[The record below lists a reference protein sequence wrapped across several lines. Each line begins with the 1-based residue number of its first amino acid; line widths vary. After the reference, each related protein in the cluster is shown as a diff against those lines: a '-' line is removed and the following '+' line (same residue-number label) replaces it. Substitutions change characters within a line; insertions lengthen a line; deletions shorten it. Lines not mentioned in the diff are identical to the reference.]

1 MQSMTPDDMSTVGDV
16 QAKLDGVLEILN
28 SLDVR
33 SLERVPESSLNKILG
48 RIDVI
53 RATSVQLRTRL
64 KQHLKTHLKE
74 HSEAEENEGS
84 PKTAVGSSW
93 GFLSRP
99 PSGNQKHNQNQK
111 QKPFSLESKLRKAG
125 KAERRAAK
133 ANFADR
139 IASIQRDAEDEQNQ
153 RVDWAL
159 AILGASRSTHAS
171 ELKALYRYMVRKT
184 HPDGKVASPENADAP
199 EPDSHEPSFEVVQQ
213 AWEVLVSSGRV
224 TK

>member
-1 MQSMTPDDMSTVGDV
+1 MQSMTPDDINTLGDV
-16 QAKLDGVLEILN
+16 HAKLDGVLEILN

-33 SLERVPESSLNKILG
+33 SLERYPEDSLNKIMG

-64 KQHLKTHLKE
+64 KQQLKQHA
-74 HSEAEENEGS
+74 EAGESEGS
-84 PKTAVGSSW
+84 PETPLGSSK
-93 GFLSRP
+93 GFLPRSFG
-99 PSGNQKHNQNQK
+99 SQK
-111 QKPFSLESKLRKAG
+111 QKQNQFSQESKLRKAG

-133 ANFADR
+133 ADFADR
-139 IASIQRDAEDEQNQ
+139 IASLQRDAEDERNQ

-184 HPDGKVASPENADAP
+184 HPDGRVASPDSVDAP
-199 EPDSHEPSFEVVQQ
+199 EPDSHQPSFEVVQQ

-224 TK
+224 SK

>member
-1 MQSMTPDDMSTVGDV
+1 MQSITPDDLNTLGDV
-16 QAKLDGVLEILN
+16 HAKLDGVLQILN

-33 SLERVPESSLNKILG
+33 SLERCPEDSLNKIMG

-64 KQHLKTHLKE
+64 KQQLKQHTE
-74 HSEAEENEGS
+74 AGESEDS
-84 PKTAVGSSW
+84 VKTSIASFK

-99 PSGNQKHNQNQK
+99 LGSQKQNQK
-111 QKPFSLESKLRKAG
+111 QFLQGSALRKAKNSE
-125 KAERRAAK
+125 KAQRRAAK
-133 ANFADR
+133 ADFADR
-139 IASIQRDAEDEQNQ
+139 IATLQREAEDEQSQ
-153 RVDWAL
+153 QVDWAL

-184 HPDGKVASPENADAP
+184 HPDGRVASPDSVDAP
-199 EPDSHEPSFEVVQQ
+199 EPDSHQPSFEVVQQ

-224 TK
+224 IK